1 MQENP
6 ALLQAEVDK
15 ENTANR
21 KRVDETKQIEAAQK
35 AEKPKAENDFD
46 RGDQILDKENITNE
60 DKKAMEK
67 ILNHSKRKNNSKKL
81 DEDDSERFRSMLD
94 QWQNKIAAVPESSA
108 GIDKQPE
115 PVKSPVQPTTPNSV
129 QVNNKTVNNTV
140 QHSVQRTDRK
150 PLIALA

>member
-67 ILNHSKRKNNSKKL
+67 IL
-81 DEDDSERFRSMLD
+81 
-94 QWQNKIAAVPESSA
+94 ESLEE
-108 GIDKQPE
+108 K
-115 PVKSPVQPTTPNSV
+115 TTPRNLTKTIANDSARCSTSGRTRSPQYRKAV
-129 QVNNKTVNNTV
+129 QVLTSNRN
-140 QHSVQRTDRK
+140 
-150 PLIALA
+150 L